1 MAVVVADVVA
11 ATADATAGNLPV
23 YASSKKGG
31 NRMVAPLFAPNA
43 ILTYW
48 SDEVPC
54 ICNGLHC
61 TTTPAHFKFCI
72 SRSCELTVDLFEP
85 SARACESGI
94 MRLPLRFHDTPGLNA
109 PATCRSERNSF
120 TMLQLQI
127 GAFSCFVQFRSNVAD
142 ARKRLVPG
150 IPMHARHRQQRLT
163 SRLMPCMMSA

>member
-1 MAVVVADVVA
+1 
-11 ATADATAGNLPV
+11 
-23 YASSKKGG
+23 
-31 NRMVAPLFAPNA
+31 MVAPFFAPNA

-48 SDEVPC
+48 PDEVPC

-61 TTTPAHFKFCI
+61 ATAPADFKFCI
-72 SRSCELTVDLFEP
+72 SRPLRVNSRSIRTV
-85 SARACESGI
+85 RASCESGI

>member
-1 MAVVVADVVA
+1 MAVVAADVVA

-72 SRSCELTVDLFEP
+72 SRSCELTVIYPNRPRELVKVGLCDCRCD
-85 SARACESGI
+85 SMI
-94 MRLPLRFHDTPGLNA
+94 HPG
-109 PATCRSERNSF
+109 
-120 TMLQLQI
+120 
-127 GAFSCFVQFRSNVAD
+127 
-142 ARKRLVPG
+142 
-150 IPMHARHRQQRLT
+150 
-163 SRLMPCMMSA
+163 